1 MSFPRFSW
9 RALAIF
15 GAVLL
20 ALDLGTAQIAK
31 RVLPQWF
38 SAMPGSSA
46 RASST
51 IYHHG
56 FRPSVA
62 TKQRFGPLLYPIYT
76 NSLAMV
82 DGRAR
87 KVDPRAGGCRV
98 LLMGDSF
105 AEGVGNAWL
114 DTFAGRLAS
123 AWALRGVEVLNAA
136 AVSYSPTIHYRK
148 LKYLL
153 DEAGLRVDSVLLFL
167 DLSDIADEWEQYE
180 LGPDGNVQGRAP
192 DWLMRHDREASAW
205 DRAWFLM
212 QDNSAIL
219 HLLRDAAIRAGRGL
233 WGEGQESQ
241 RPSPPPPRLAPVP
254 PLGAI
259 EPPPIVLTP
268 EARARRLEGAWED
281 HRARWTIDQDR
292 YDGFGRFGLAKAAAM
307 MDRLV
312 LLLRERLLPLT
323 IVVYPWPD
331 QIVAGDRDSV
341 QVRFWRAWA
350 RTRGTGFIDLFPLF
364 LDGGTPAEV
373 IGRYVIPRDFHWNAA
388 GHAMVA
394 AAIDRQFDPRRSCP

>member
-1 MSFPRFSW
+1 MRLPRVSW
-9 RALAIF
+9 RALIAF
-15 GAVLL
+15 GAILVLL
-20 ALDLGTAQIAK
+20 DIGTAQIAK

-46 RASST
+46 RAFSPL
-51 IYHHG
+51 YHHG
-56 FRPSVA
+56 FRPMMA

-87 KVDPRAGGCRV
+87 KVDPKAGGCRV
-98 LLMGDSF
+98 LVMGDSF
-105 AEGVGNAWL
+105 TEGVGNAWPE
-114 DTFAGRLAS
+114 TFAGRLAA
-123 AWALRGVEVLNAA
+123 AWAPRGVEVLNAA

-153 DEAGLRVDSVLLFL
+153 DEIGLRVDSVLLFL
-167 DLSDIADEWEQYE
+167 DLSDIADEWEQYD
-180 LGPDGNVQGRAP
+180 LGPDGNVKGRAP
-192 DWLMRHDREASAW
+192 DWLMRRDREPAGF
-205 DRAWFLM
+205 DRAWFLL

-219 HLLRDAAIRAGRGL
+219 HLLRDAAIRLGRSL
-233 WGEGQESQ
+233 WGEE
-241 RPSPPPPRLAPVP
+241 PDPPRPPAPAPRAAPVP

-259 EPPPIVLTP
+259 EPPPIVLAH
-268 EARARRLEGAWED
+268 EARARRVAGAWED

-292 YDGFGRFGLAKAAAM
+292 YDAFGRFGLAKAAAM
-307 MDRLV
+307 MDRLA

-323 IVVYPWPD
+323 VVVYPWPD

-350 RTRGTGFIDLFPLF
+350 RTRGAGFIDLFPLF
-364 LDGGTPAEV
+364 LDKGPADEALA
-373 IGRYVIPRDFHWNAA
+373 RYVIARDFHWNAA
-388 GHAMVA
+388 GHALVA
-394 AAIDRQFDPRRSCP
+394 EAIDRQFDPRRSCP